1 MTTHYYDMLIE
12 GLRALLGP
20 SYPYLRDLFYH
31 VFPVLEVNHRLFGLN
46 LLTALLLAWALYY
59 FARNS
64 GAEGKKGFLSY
75 FFSRQ
80 IYLNRS
86 AILDYKYYIVNAL
99 FGRLLRFAGV
109 VGISLLVAD
118 GVLRALQICFGHLG
132 AAGAAGTATTAE
144 RLAYSVAAVLVT
156 DFGYFLCHYLHHKVP
171 VLWQFHKVHHSA
183 SVLTPITNYRTHP
196 VEQILEL
203 QISSFLLGLTTGLFL
218 YLCNAELTEYTVM
231 DLGVVVFIFNLSAN
245 LRHTHVWL
253 SYGRW
258 LSHLFISPA
267 QHQIHHSCEPRHI
280 DVNFGVT
287 FAIWDW
293 LFRSLYVPRSRESFR
308 LGLTGGEEREFASLK
323 DLYFLPF
330 VKAGRTV
337 ARARSRR
344 RLPAGATVAQPRA
357 AFGGMAGLG
366 EAPTPDGARR
376 PIQGS
381 D

>member
-1 MTTHYYDMLIE
+1 MSIHYYDMFIE
-12 GLRALLGP
+12 GLRTLLGP
-20 SYPYLRDLFYH
+20 SYAYLRDIFYH
-31 VFPVLEVNHRLFGLN
+31 VFPLLEVNHRLFGLN
-46 LLTALLLAWALYY
+46 LVTALAIAWILYY
-59 FARNS
+59 FAKNNRTD
-64 GAEGKKGFLSY
+64 GKKGFFGY
-75 FFSRQ
+75 FFTRQ
-80 IYLNRS
+80 IYLNPS
-86 AILDYKYYIVNAL
+86 AVLDYKYYIVNAL

-118 GVLRALQICFGHLG
+118 GVLRALQTCFGPLG
-132 AAGAAGTATTAE
+132 TAGAATTAE

-156 DFGYFLCHYLHHKVP
+156 DFGYFLCHYLHHKIP
-171 VLWQFHKVHHSA
+171 ALWQFHKVHHSA
-183 SVLTPITNYRTHP
+183 SVLTPITNYRLHP

-203 QISSFLLGLTTGLFL
+203 QISSFLLGITTGLFL
-218 YLCNAELTEYTVM
+218 YTCNAELSEYTVM
-231 DLGVVVFIFNLSAN
+231 DLGVVVFVFNLSAN

-308 LGLTGGEEREFASLK
+308 MGLTRGEEREFTSLK

-330 VKAGRTV
+330 VKAGRTL
-337 ARARSRR
+337 ARAGARR
-344 RLPAGATVAQPRA
+344 RLPAGADIVQPRSALGGTAGADA
-357 AFGGMAGLG
+357 A
-366 EAPTPDGARR
+366 PRPDGSRG
-376 PIQGS
+376 PIGKPE
-381 D
+381 